1 MLNEIKNTK
10 VLILRHQA
18 HDASEVYAIEVAAK
32 VLVRRLETW
41 VPKLALPL
49 AGCVTTGKPFSS
61 LH

>member
-1 MLNEIKNTK
+1 M
-10 VLILRHQA
+10 LILRHQA

-32 VLVRRLETW
+32 ALVRRLETW